1 MSINLDVPNLVEN
14 NIFYMIVSQHRLNIN
29 KNKSHWCITYEEE
42 LKCFKNSLANNWVS
56 DFKGWGL
63 HIINNEISTLGY
75 SKQKE
80 QLKMAKFV
88 DSYKSSKWHGYPADY
103 RNNVQDIPSS
113 ELLRNWVENGIIQKH
128 QMSKIRSGKK
138 CAL

>member
-1 MSINLDVPNLVEN
+1 MSINLDIPNLIEN
-14 NIFYMIVSQHRLNIN
+14 NVFYIIVSQHRLNIN
-29 KNKSHWCITYEEE
+29 KDKSHWSITFEEE
-42 LKCFKNSLANNWVS
+42 LKCFNNSLTNNWLI

-63 HIINNEISTLGY
+63 HMINNEINPLGY
-75 SKQKE
+75 SKQGE
-80 QLKMAKFV
+80 QLRIAKFV

-103 RNNVQDIPSS
+103 RNNIQDRPASDVLKS
-113 ELLRNWVENGIIQKH
+113 WVENGIIKKH